1 MSIALCLIAGDATT
15 FCRTDFFDNPAA
27 PDVCNDMSMPIAVT
41 MGDIN
46 GVGPEV
52 IAKAFAHGRL
62 DDSVIPLIVGCVR
75 AYNAARESIPGA
87 PEPVEV
93 STAKLA
99 GAHWPRL
106 AFLDS
111 AAPAPER
118 RAGCLD
124 PEAGRAAM
132 EWLARAV
139 DLAVRGEV
147 AGVVTC
153 PIHKE
158 GIHRAGFAF
167 RGHTDFIADRTGT
180 QAYRMSL
187 YVRGVLILHLTD
199 HVPLRD
205 ALDAVT
211 ADRIVET
218 VRLADRALRQLQS
231 PRRRIAVAGLNPH
244 AGEAGAFGTE
254 ERVMIA
260 PAVAQ
265 CRAEGLE
272 CSGPHSP
279 DAIFRQALDGEFD
292 AVIALYHDQGHI
304 PIKMMAM
311 DEGVNVTLGI
321 PIVRTSVDHGTAY
334 DIAGTGRVR
343 EGSFIQ
349 AYRLAARMA
358 RGHAEAHT

>member
-218 VRLADRALRQLQS
+218 VRLADRA
-231 PRRRIAVAGLNPH
+231 
-244 AGEAGAFGTE
+244 FGTE
-254 ERVMIA
+254 ERVTIA